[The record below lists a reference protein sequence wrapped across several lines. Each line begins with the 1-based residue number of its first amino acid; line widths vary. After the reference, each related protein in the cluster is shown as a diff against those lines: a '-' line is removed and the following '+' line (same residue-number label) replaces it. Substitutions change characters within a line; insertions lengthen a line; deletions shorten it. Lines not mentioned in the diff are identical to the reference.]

1 MLGSGSWG
9 SALAI
14 QLSSNHKVVNLW
26 GRNANKIDAI
36 KKSRSNENYLP
47 RVKLPENI
55 EFFSSIEHAISNVE
69 TIIIAVPSSAI
80 RQLFNEIFR
89 VKNNIV
95 NICWATKGIEVNS
108 CLFTHAICEEIFGK
122 NQKMAVISGPSF
134 AIEVAEKKPTALT
147 VASNSKKL
155 ATKIA
160 TSLSNENF
168 RAYTSEDMVGV
179 GIGGTVKN
187 IIAIGAG
194 ISDGLNLGENA
205 KIALI
210 NRGLKEMQ
218 RLGIA
223 LGADKETFLGLSGV
237 GDLFLTCTS
246 NLSRNRMFGI
256 AVANGLTVTDHKQKN
271 EHIVE
276 GIDATS
282 AVYKLS
288 SRMNISMPI
297 CETIYEILF
306 EDLTPKAAAK
316 KLMSRAIQQE

>member
-1 MLGSGSWG
+1 MLPG
-9 SALAI
+9 
-14 QLSSNHKVVNLW
+14 
-26 GRNANKIDAI
+26 
-36 KKSRSNENYLP
+36 
-47 RVKLPENI
+47 NI
-55 EFFSSIEHAISNVE
+55 EFFSSIEHAIRYVE

-89 VKNNIV
+89 VKKNIV
-95 NICWATKGIEVNS
+95 NICWATKGIELNS

-147 VASNSKKL
+147 VASNSTKL
-155 ATKIA
+155 AEKIA
-160 TSLSNENF
+160 ASLSNENF
-168 RAYTSEDMVGV
+168 RAYTSEDMIGV

-246 NLSRNRMFGI
+246 NLSRNRMFGL
-256 AVANGLTVTDHKQKN
+256 AVANGTTVNDHKEKN
-271 EHIVE
+271 DHIVE

-288 SRMNISMPI
+288 SRMGISMPI

-306 EDLTPKAAAK
+306 ENLKPKAAAK

>member
-1 MLGSGSWG
+1 M
-9 SALAI
+9 
-14 QLSSNHKVVNLW
+14 NLW

-36 KKSRSNENYLP
+36 KNSRSNENHLP
-47 RVKLPENI
+47 GVMLPGNI
-55 EFFSSIEHAISNVE
+55 EFFSSIEHAIRYVE

-89 VKNNIV
+89 VKKNIV
-95 NICWATKGIEVNS
+95 NICWATKGIELNS

-122 NQKMAVISGPSF
+122 DQKMAVISGPSF

-147 VASNSKKL
+147 VASNSTKL
-155 ATKIA
+155 AEKIA
-160 TSLSNENF
+160 ASLSNENF
-168 RAYTSEDMVGV
+168 RAYTSEDMIGV

-246 NLSRNRMFGI
+246 NLSRNRMFGL
-256 AVANGLTVTDHKQKN
+256 AVANGTTVNDHKEKN
-271 EHIVE
+271 DHIIE

-288 SRMNISMPI
+288 SRMGISMPI

-306 EDLTPKAAAK
+306 ENLKPKAAAK